1 MRKFGKINNEE
12 LKNTGFK
19 KKPDL
24 KIIFRLNR
32 LNLNSET

>member
-19 KKPDL
+19 KKTGFKDNISP
-24 KIIFRLNR
+24 KSIK
-32 LNLNSET
+32 S